1 MTTERTGAPNA
12 SRRRSCP
19 ARTHHASLAASLA
32 LLGAVGCGSGSK
44 ASDEALSG
52 EGPLYAIMYEVFDD
66 LGSNSYLSLL
76 ESLDIEELD
85 TTKAREYAGGR
96 AFLHAYD
103 GAVFVGDAGTPSVT
117 RYSVAE
123 DGSLHPEGT
132 VSFSG
137 FGIEASWSFDAW
149 NVTFV
154 NPHKAYVMD
163 FPGGGTTIVW
173 DPTSM
178 EITGEISAPREL
190 HRDGWTLEGTPGIV
204 RDGLM
209 FRSFSWANY
218 DEGTYSSDL
227 FLGIYD
233 VESDELLELVE
244 ETRCPVPGNLV
255 HQDEAGNAY
264 FSNWIWPVA
273 HSIMRD
279 APAPC
284 VLRINAGEQ
293 RFDPEWTLDYS
304 TVTDGHQ
311 GAMFTYLKDGQA
323 LVSGFYDEN
332 TSFDETTSTWSY
344 AGSLNWRVFTVDL
357 ESGTGSPLEGLGFNG
372 GAFTPARFD
381 DRLFLMVPGG
391 EEQNWES
398 QVYELEDGAAY
409 PRVKVPGW
417 SYQYVKIR

>member
-1 MTTERTGAPNA
+1 
-12 SRRRSCP
+12 
-19 ARTHHASLAASLA
+19 
-32 LLGAVGCGSGSK
+32 
-44 ASDEALSG
+44 
-52 EGPLYAIMYEVFDD
+52 
-66 LGSNSYLSLL
+66 
-76 ESLDIEELD
+76 
-85 TTKAREYAGGR
+85 
-96 AFLHAYD
+96 
-103 GAVFVGDAGTPSVT
+103 
-117 RYSVAE
+117 
-123 DGSLHPEGT
+123 
-132 VSFSG
+132 
-137 FGIEASWSFDAW
+137 
-149 NVTFV
+149 
-154 NPHKAYVMD
+154 
-163 FPGGGTTIVW
+163 
-173 DPTSM
+173 M

-190 HRDGWTLEGTPGIV
+190 H
-204 RDGLM
+204 
-209 FRSFSWANY
+209 
-218 DEGTYSSDL
+218 

-409 PRVKVPGW
+409 PPGEGAGLVVSAREDPLSGVLDMNVRIISVK
-417 SYQYVKIR
+417 

>member
-1 MTTERTGAPNA
+1 
-12 SRRRSCP
+12 
-19 ARTHHASLAASLA
+19 LAAALA
-32 LLGAVGCGSGSK
+32 LLGAVGCGSDSH

-66 LGSNSYLSLL
+66 VGSNSYLSLL

-117 RYSVAE
+117 RYSV
-123 DGSLHPEGT
+123 LH
-132 VSFSG
+132 
-137 FGIEASWSFDAW
+137 
-149 NVTFV
+149 
-154 NPHKAYVMD
+154 
-163 FPGGGTTIVW
+163 
-173 DPTSM
+173 
-178 EITGEISAPREL
+178 
-190 HRDGWTLEGTPGIV
+190 
-204 RDGLM
+204 
-209 FRSFSWANY
+209 
-218 DEGTYSSDL
+218 
-227 FLGIYD
+227 
-233 VESDELLELVE
+233 
-244 ETRCPVPGNLV
+244 
-255 HQDEAGNAY
+255 
-264 FSNWIWPVA
+264 
-273 HSIMRD
+273 
-279 APAPC
+279 
-284 VLRINAGEQ
+284 AGEQ

-398 QVYELEDGAAY
+398 QVYELEDGAAS

-417 SYQYVKIR
+417 SYQHVKIR